1 MGKII
6 ENYALQEI
14 IGEGMY
20 GKVYKAVHLRTKE
33 EFAVKVIPVKKFQEN
48 PKLEE
53 CTVNEINILS
63 KIEQSP
69 YIIGYVE
76 MLKTPNNFY
85 FIYHYCNG
93 KTLEALLRHET
104 KLS

>member
-6 ENYALQEI
+6 ESYALQDI

-20 GKVYKAVHLRTKE
+20 GKVYKAVHLKTKE

-53 CTVNEINILS
+53 CTVN
-63 KIEQSP
+63 
-69 YIIGYVE
+69 
-76 MLKTPNNFY
+76 
-85 FIYHYCNG
+85 
-93 KTLEALLRHET
+93 
-104 KLS
+104 